1 MVVIFLRTIYHSE
14 MLKVLI
20 TGGNGFVGRH
30 LQNYLCNTVGEK
42 GDYIISI
49 FDLSQ
54 GDDIRNFESV
64 RTRIDQFQPDYIFHL
79 AAQAYV
85 PESTMN
91 PRRGFE
97 TNLTGTL
104 NILESVRQTGMH
116 SRILVSGTSEEYGYD
131 RDDLELTEE
140 SVAKPTTPY
149 GVSKL
154 AATTLCSTY
163 SRIYGTNIVVTRA
176 WNHIGPGASP
186 SYAVSAFA
194 KRVAEAEKFGTVI
207 HHGNLDA
214 IRNYTDVRDIVK
226 AYRLA
231 IDLESGIYN
240 LASKNTVSTR
250 EVLTDLTSLADKKV
264 QTSENPHLFR
274 QMSDKFPNPNYG
286 KFSKMTGWAPSYELK
301 ETLLDTLN
309 FWRGIV

>member
-1 MVVIFLRTIYHSE
+1 

-30 LQNYLCNTVGEK
+30 LQEYLRNTVGEK
-42 GDYIISI
+42 GEYTISI
-49 FDLSQ
+49 FDLSL
-54 GDDIRNFESV
+54 GDDVRNFESI
-64 RTRIDQFQPDYIFHL
+64 RTRIDQFQPDYVFHL

-104 NILESVRQTGMH
+104 NVLESVRQTGMH

-163 SRIYGTNIVVTRA
+163 SRIYGINIVVTRA

-194 KRVAEAEKFGTVI
+194 KRVAEAEKFGTI
-207 HHGNLDA
+207 INHGNLDA
-214 IRNYTDVRDIVK
+214 VRNYTDVRDIVR

-240 LASKNTVSTR
+240 LASQNTVSTR
-250 EVLTDLTSLADKKV
+250 EVLSQLTKMAVTQV
-264 QTSENPHLFR
+264 QTNENPHLFR
-274 QMSDKFPNPNYG
+274 QMSDKFPNPNYS
-286 KFSKMTGWAPSYELK
+286 KFSSMTGWEPKIEMN
-301 ETLLDTLN
+301 ETLRDTLN
-309 FWRGIV
+309 FWREIV

>member
-1 MVVIFLRTIYHSE
+1 MLRAIYHSR
-14 MLKVLI
+14 MLKALI

-30 LQNYLCNTVGEK
+30 LQSYLRNTVGEK
-42 GDYIISI
+42 GEYTISI
-49 FDLSQ
+49 FDLSM
-54 GDDIRNFESV
+54 GDDVRNFESI

-104 NILESVRQTGMH
+104 NLLEAVRQTGMH

-131 RDDLELTEE
+131 RDDSELTEE

-163 SRIYGTNIVVTRA
+163 SRIYGINIVVTRA

-194 KRVAEAEKFGTVI
+194 KRVAEAEKFGTI
-207 HHGNLDA
+207 INHGNLDA
-214 IRNYTDVRDIVK
+214 VRNYTDVRDIVR

-240 LASKNTVSTR
+240 LASQNTVSTR
-250 EVLTDLTSLADKKV
+250 EVLSQLTNMAVTQV
-264 QTSENPHLFR
+264 QTNENPHLFR
-274 QMSDKFPNPNYG
+274 QMSNKFPRPNYS
-286 KFSKMTGWAPSYELK
+286 KFSKLTGWEPKFQMK
-301 ETLLDTLN
+301 ETLLDTLD
-309 FWRGIV
+309 FWRDAV